1 MNKFGSSVTPEY
13 NEETRGKSIKKV
25 KGARRKE
32 KGRQGQVFPAPT
44 LGELIRTSS

>member
-32 KGRQGQVFPAPT
+32 KRKARAGFSCPYLR
-44 LGELIRTSS
+44 